1 VTDSRRSST
10 KRTDLKQADLKKA
23 ERKPRRE
30 TFKPVD
36 AIEVRIW
43 NQTVGGLALDPQ
55 LGFYAFEY
63 DPKFV
68 AKRIE
73 LAPIQMPTSTTGPFV
88 FPGLDRTTY
97 QRLPAMIADALP
109 DKFGNALITAWMQQ
123 RGVNTSSITELDRL
137 AYMGKRGFGALEFH
151 PMRSPVTE
159 SSTAIK
165 LAKLV
170 ESARIAVQGD
180 LETDQHSE
188 NALSEIIRVGT
199 SAGGARAKA
208 AIAWNPSTQE
218 VRAGQFDV
226 SEGFQHWLLKFDGL
240 GKDAG
245 LGASRDYGR
254 VEYAYH
260 LMAVQAGIDMS
271 ECQVLEENGRA
282 HFMTRR
288 FDRDGN
294 SKLHLQT
301 LCAIS
306 HLDFNQIGV
315 HDYAQYFQT
324 IQRLNLGYES
334 LEQAYRR
341 MAFNVMAANCDD
353 HSKNFSFILRQDQ
366 AWALAPAYDLTF
378 AFDPNNKWTRQHLM
392 GVNGKF
398 AGIGTEDVLA
408 VAEQF
413 AIGSAPRV
421 LREVREAVA
430 SWPEFALKARLRQD
444 EIKHVGSSHIL
455 L

>member
-1 VTDSRRSST
+1 VTGPKRNGSQQKDAKLNSS
-10 KRTDLKQADLKKA
+10 KRPQ
-23 ERKPRRE
+23 RKPRRE
-30 TFKPVD
+30 TFKPVE

-43 NQTVGGLALDPQ
+43 NQRVGALARDPR

-63 DPKFV
+63 DPKF
-68 AKRIE
+68 AAQGIE
-73 LAPIQMPTSTTGPFV
+73 LAPLQMPTSISEPFI
-88 FPGLDRTTY
+88 FPGLSLETF

-123 RGVNTSSITELDRL
+123 RGVNVSSITELDRL

-170 ESARIAVQGD
+170 ESARLAVHGD

-208 AIAWNPSTQE
+208 AIAWNPNTQE

-226 SEGFQHWLLKFDGL
+226 TEGFQHWLLKFDGL

-245 LGASRDYGR
+245 LGATRDFGR

-260 LMAVQAGIDMS
+260 LMAVQAGIEMS

-294 SKLHLQT
+294 NKHHLQT
-301 LCAIS
+301 LCAMA

-324 IQRLNLGYES
+324 IQRLNLGYEA

-353 HSKNFSFILRQDQ
+353 HSKNFSFILRQGQ

-378 AFDPNNKWTRQHLM
+378 AFDPANKWTRQHLM

-398 AGIGTEDVLA
+398 ASVTMEDMLA
-408 VAEQF
+408 VAERF
-413 AIGSAPRV
+413 AIGRAPRV
-421 LREVREAVA
+421 LREVRQAVA
-430 SWPEFALKARLRQD
+430 VWPEFASQARVSSD
-444 EIKHVGSSHIL
+444 EIKHVGSSHVL